1 MGSSPLLDVEAML
14 IACSKARAEFLAEE
28 ITDIDR
34 IFDLIHSREFVNNI
48 TDAHFITENLIYLLL
63 DDEPMIIEF
72 EF

>member
-1 MGSSPLLDVEAML
+1 MNLTLLDVEALL
-14 IACSKARAEFLAEE
+14 ISARTIRAEFLGEE
-28 ITDIDR
+28 ITDVDQV
-34 IFDLIHSREFVNNI
+34 FDLIHSREFVNNI

>member
-1 MGSSPLLDVEAML
+1 MDLTLLDVEALL
-14 IACSKARAEFLAEE
+14 ISARTIRAEFLAEE

-72 EF
+72 EFQ

>member
-1 MGSSPLLDVEAML
+1 MNLTLLDVEALL
-14 IACSKARAEFLAEE
+14 ISARTIRAEFLAEE

>member
-1 MGSSPLLDVEAML
+1 MDLTLLDVEALL
-14 IACSKARAEFLAEE
+14 ISARTIRAEFLAEE

>member
-1 MGSSPLLDVEAML
+1 MDLTLLDVEAML
-14 IACSKARAEFLAEE
+14 IACSKARAEFEGEE

-34 IFDLIHSREFVNNI
+34 IFDIIHNENFVNNI
-48 TDAHFITENLIYLLL
+48 TDIHFIVDNMIYMLL

>member
-1 MGSSPLLDVEAML
+1 MDLTLLDVEALL
-14 IACSKARAEFLAEE
+14 ISARTIRAEFLGEE